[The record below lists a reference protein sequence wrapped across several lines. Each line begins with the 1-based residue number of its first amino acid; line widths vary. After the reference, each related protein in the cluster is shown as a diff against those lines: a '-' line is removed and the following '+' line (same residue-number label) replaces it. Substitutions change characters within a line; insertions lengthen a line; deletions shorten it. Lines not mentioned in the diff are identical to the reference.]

1 MVDENI
7 EEGNRF
13 FVETTFVLFF
23 LSLDLGQ
30 NLFSAAFDTAFL
42 ALTVCAVAVLPYFLP
57 SAGTSGFGS
66 WLTGRSAIVLLGAV
80 LGVTFSQVVGSV
92 LPDSFRFLPL
102 MFATA
107 AAIGACYSMFTN
119 FYRFDYAE

>member
-1 MVDENI
+1 MVNGNI

-42 ALTVCAVAVLPYFLP
+42 AFTVCAVAVLPYFLP
-57 SAGTSGFGS
+57 SAATISLTN
-66 WLTGRSAIVLLGAV
+66 WLTGRTAIIFLGTLLGV
-80 LGVTFSQVVGSV
+80 VFSQVIGIV
-92 LPDSFRFLPL
+92 LPEAFRFLPL
-102 MFATA
+102 MFATVA
-107 AAIGACYSMFTN
+107 AVAACYSMFMN
-119 FYRFDYAE
+119 FYRFDYAD